1 MQPSEIESDADMGG
15 EDSTGILTGSVGRDA
30 QNLVV
35 TDPVPGSLVLWSPHD
50 ELQDTGKRLAVAT
63 DLARREREENADS
76 PWWDL
81 VSIFD
86 GEKEQGVPENSL
98 STLESIPLDL
108 PRTLTHAL
116 ASTKEPPPMPHSS
129 IGD

>member
-1 MQPSEIESDADMGG
+1 MGG
-15 EDSTGILTGSVGRDA
+15 KDSIGILTSAVGGDA

-35 TDPVPGSLVLWSPHD
+35 TDPVPGPLVLWSPHD
-50 ELQDTGKRLAVAT
+50 QLQDTGKRLAVVT
-63 DLARREREENADS
+63 DLARRERGENADS

-98 STLESIPLDL
+98 PTLDSVPLDL
-108 PRTLTHAL
+108 PRTL
-116 ASTKEPPPMPHSS
+116 
-129 IGD
+129 